1 MQNQLGLTKALL
13 FWSALAVGLSA
24 EVQTASAY
32 QCVHTIMGVCTSEG
46 EGCDPPDYGHCY
58 TVKQRDYP
66 YKKCACLKERPERP
80 HGASMN
86 LGIGGIHIGIGGGH
100 SIGFDV
106 NTGGYCDR
114 WGCPGDYWG
123 YPVFYGPVYFDGE
136 WYDGPVYY
144 REVDGGYEYWVHG
157 DWHRDEWRGPRPDWA
172 RDTHYGP
179 TLGRDYYQSDE
190 FRHGHEA
197 DDHDRG
203 DHATSTRPSG
213 SSHDTDRKDRRD
225 RERDGA
231 HHPH

>member
-1 MQNQLGLTKALL
+1 
-13 FWSALAVGLSA
+13 
-24 EVQTASAY
+24 
-32 QCVHTIMGVCTSEG
+32 MGVCTSEG

-66 YKKCACLKERPERP
+66 YKQCACLKEKPERP
-80 HGASMN
+80 HGASLN
-86 LGIGGIHIGIGGGH
+86 LGIGGIHIGIGGHG
-100 SIGFDV
+100 IGFDV
-106 NTGGYCDR
+106 STGGYCDR

-123 YPVFYGPVYFDGE
+123 YPVFYGPVYFAGE

-157 DWHRDEWRGPRPDWA
+157 DWHRDEWRGERPDWA

-179 TLGRDYYQSDE
+179 ALGRDYYQSDE

-197 DDHDRG
+197 DDHERG
-203 DHATSTRPSG
+203 DHDASKRPSG

-231 HHPH
+231 DHPH